1 MQLRP
6 QTFYMD
12 GEGVVCG
19 DDGVAIF
26 DELHGK
32 ANDHAAAAKSLLARA
47 ITREA
52 PAGVVL
58 GVNVPRANALGANV
72 LKDNSS
78 AKLDP
83 RGSINEG

>member
-26 DELHGK
+26 DERTAMQTTMLRRQK
-32 ANDHAAAAKSLLARA
+32 VYSLAR
-47 ITREA
+47 
-52 PAGVVL
+52 
-58 GVNVPRANALGANV
+58 
-72 LKDNSS
+72 
-78 AKLDP
+78 
-83 RGSINEG
+83 